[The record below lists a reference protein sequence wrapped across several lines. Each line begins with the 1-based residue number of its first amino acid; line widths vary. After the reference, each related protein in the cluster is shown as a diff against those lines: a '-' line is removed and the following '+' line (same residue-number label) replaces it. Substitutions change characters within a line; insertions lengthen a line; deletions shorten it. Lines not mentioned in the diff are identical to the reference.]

1 MRVILA
7 GGRDFSDYDG
17 MVQGIA
23 DSGFEISQV
32 VSGGARGADALGEKY
47 AKKNGIELN
56 IFPADWEQF
65 GKAAGHIRNAEMADN
80 ADALIAFWDGE
91 SRGTKNMIETAKTKG
106 LKVYVHKYRQESIWD
121 DLF

>member
-7 GGRDFSDYDG
+7 GGRDFSDYDE

-47 AKKNGIELN
+47 AKKNNIELN

-65 GKAAGHIRNAEMADN
+65 GKD
-80 ADALIAFWDGE
+80 F
-91 SRGTKNMIETAKTKG
+91 
-106 LKVYVHKYRQESIWD
+106 
-121 DLF
+121 